1 MKSLKH
7 YSERKLNETWGR
19 EGRGGGRRKGE
30 AYMLINR
37 IKSRVRVMG
46 RFELSRHAFLYLQV
60 LVGAQQHCID
70 KKEKTKKKK
79 EDVFIGSSFF
89 FSKLYFFFFHNSG
102 HDRCDACPAPSQR
115 LHTR

>member
-70 KKEKTKKKK
+70 KKEKQKKKRGCIYRK
-79 EDVFIGSSFF
+79 LLFLLETLFFF
-89 FSKLYFFFFHNSG
+89 FS
-102 HDRCDACPAPSQR
+102 
-115 LHTR
+115 

>member
-7 YSERKLNETWGR
+7 YSERKLNETWG
-19 EGRGGGRRKGE
+19 GRGGGGRKGE

-37 IKSRVRVMG
+37 IKNRVRVMG

-70 KKEKTKKKK
+70 KKEKKKKK
-79 EDVFIGSSFF
+79 RMY
-89 FSKLYFFFFHNSG
+89 L
-102 HDRCDACPAPSQR
+102 
-115 LHTR
+115 